1 MMVTT
6 NDTNPTRVRF
16 IVKSSHP
23 RSSTV
28 KILLMWPV
36 TTYQAYNHTTLESQK
51 CLYPSIPGPHPTY
64 NIRSHVVSFDRP
76 YYGENY
82 FTGDGEVKFLLWLK
96 DHDIHTDSCTSIDI
110 HENATILDDY
120 YLLVSFGHDEYWS
133 KEMRDHVEDFIGKGG
148 NVAFF
153 SGNTCWWQVRFEDD
167 SRKMICYKSAIDDP
181 LTGIDNQ
188 RVTINWAA
196 SPVNRPENSMTGV
209 SYRNGAQLFDDGWK
223 KAKAKYRVRA
233 ASHWVF
239 EDTGLNDNDY
249 FGEGIVGNETDAALF
264 DEIDVLR
271 APVVTGKDGTPR
283 SFRILASA
291 DLGDWRSNG
300 QGGKVTMGIY
310 TNWGTVFTA
319 ATIKWCTGLDDRV
332 ISKIT
337 YNVLTKLSKPIK
349 RWKTDVPSEPVI
361 QNPIWK
367 KIGLAKNVVTMTGH
381 VEGHLFATTST
392 NDLLRRDP
400 VVNDLPW
407 ERIGDANNVIAM
419 ATAFE
424 GNTRLIQPPRMIIY
438 YYEILF
444 VTPRG
449 ILISNIL
456 TML

>member
-1 MMVTT
+1 M
-6 NDTNPTRVRF
+6 
-16 IVKSSHP
+16 
-23 RSSTV
+23 
-28 KILLMWPV
+28 
-36 TTYQAYNHTTLESQK
+36 
-51 CLYPSIPGPHPTY
+51 
-64 NIRSHVVSFDRP
+64 
-76 YYGENY
+76 
-82 FTGDGEVKFLLWLK
+82 
-96 DHDIHTDSCTSIDI
+96 
-110 HENATILDDY
+110 
-120 YLLVSFGHDEYWS
+120 
-133 KEMRDHVEDFIGKGG
+133 
-148 NVAFF
+148 
-153 SGNTCWWQVRFEDD
+153 
-167 SRKMICYKSAIDDP
+167 
-181 LTGIDNQ
+181 
-188 RVTINWAA
+188 
-196 SPVNRPENSMTGV
+196 
-209 SYRNGAQLFDDGWK
+209 
-223 KAKAKYRVRA
+223 
-233 ASHWVF
+233 
-239 EDTGLNDNDY
+239 
-249 FGEGIVGNETDAALF
+249 
-264 DEIDVLR
+264 
-271 APVVTGKDGTPR
+271 TGKDGTPR

-419 ATAFE
+419 AAAFE
-424 GNTRLIQPPRMIIY
+424 GNTRRIQPPRMIIY